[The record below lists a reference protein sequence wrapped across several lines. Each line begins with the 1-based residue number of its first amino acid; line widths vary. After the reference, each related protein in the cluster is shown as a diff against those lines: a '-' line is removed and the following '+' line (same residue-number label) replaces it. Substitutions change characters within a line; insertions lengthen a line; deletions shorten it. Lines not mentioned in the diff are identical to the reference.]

1 MSLTQNAP
9 FSILILD
16 DEYDKIQ
23 AIIQVLNDS
32 GVSPESV
39 TQVSNV
45 NEARKR
51 MQETH
56 YDLLVVDMNVPV
68 SLGTPPSQNGGI
80 ELLKLIR
87 LDDKVKHPGQVIGI
101 TAKDDIF
108 PDAERQ
114 MKMLSWTLCLYDPT
128 SDEWKS
134 VLKEKVDH
142 SLRAKSAQ
150 SFSVEKAD
158 IVLVTALRHTEFDA
172 VLALPLN
179 WKELVVPN
187 DNTSYYRGELK
198 SKFGTLKVVA
208 ASALR
213 MGMPSASAL
222 ATKMAMTFEP
232 KLIAMLGIC
241 AGKKGTV
248 GLGDVIVADPVWD
261 WGSGK
266 YKNVKGVKTFAIAP
280 HQLPLDSKFRGKI
293 LDIKDRS
300 EISAE
305 IRAGWHGGVPA
316 GKFGIHVGPMAS
328 GASVVSDSDIMSD
341 IEKQNRNLIAVEME
355 AYAVMAAAEY
365 TNQPALSPIV
375 IKSVCD
381 FGDSTKHSKWQK
393 YAAFTSASFFH
404 ILFRDHIQP

>member
-1 MSLTQNAP
+1 MRSTQDNA
-9 FSILILD
+9 FSVLILD

-23 AIIQVLNDS
+23 AIIRVLENS
-32 GVSPESV
+32 GVSADSV

-45 NEARKR
+45 NEARRR
-51 MQETH
+51 MRENH
-56 YDLLVVDMNVPV
+56 YDLLIVDMNVPV
-68 SLGTPPSQNGGI
+68 ALGTPPRQNGGI

-87 LDDKVKHPGQVIGI
+87 VDVKVRHPGQVIGI

-108 PDAERQ
+108 SDAERE

-128 SDEWKS
+128 SNEWEY
-134 VLKEKVDH
+134 VLKEKVEH
-142 SLRAKSAQ
+142 SLRSKAAE

-158 IVLVTALRHTEFDA
+158 IVLVTALRQTEFEA
-172 VLALPLN
+172 VLKLPYD
-179 WKELVVPN
+179 WQELTVPN
-187 DNTSYYRGELK
+187 DSTNYYKGQLK
-198 SKFGTLKVVA
+198 TKFGTLKVVA
-208 ASALR
+208 ACALR

-222 ATKMAMTFEP
+222 ATKMAMVFEP

-248 GLGDVIVADPVWD
+248 GLGDVIIGDPVWD

-266 YKNVKGVKTFAIAP
+266 YKDVKGVKTFAIAP

-293 LDIKDRS
+293 LDIKDRTD
-300 EISAE
+300 ISAE
-305 IRAGWHGGVPA
+305 IRSGWHGEVPA
-316 GKFGIHVGPMAS
+316 GKFGVHIGPMAS

-365 TNQPALSPIV
+365 TNQPGPSPIV

-381 FGDSTKHSKWQK
+381 FGDATKHSKWQK
-393 YAAFTSASFFH
+393 YAAYTSASFFNV
-404 ILFRDHIQP
+404 LFRDHLQL